1 MMQSLLLIIKNK
13 KSLVIKKQTV
23 IEVRAYIH
31 LCPSNYSFAL
41 AM

>member
-23 IEVRAYIH
+23 IEVRI
-31 LCPSNYSFAL
+31 YSSLSF
-41 AM
+41 